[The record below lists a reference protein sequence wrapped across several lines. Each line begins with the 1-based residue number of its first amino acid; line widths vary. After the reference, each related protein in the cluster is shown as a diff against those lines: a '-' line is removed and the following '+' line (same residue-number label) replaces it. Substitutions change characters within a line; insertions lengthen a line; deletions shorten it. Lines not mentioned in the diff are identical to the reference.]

1 VDLVE
6 LKRDVEIEEQQQHPP
21 MFFLLSTTGY
31 ELYDFHYMSLIP
43 SIIKNIIPYFSI

>member
-1 VDLVE
+1 
-6 LKRDVEIEEQQQHPP
+6 

-43 SIIKNIIPYFSI
+43 SIIKNIIPYFSIWILVIV